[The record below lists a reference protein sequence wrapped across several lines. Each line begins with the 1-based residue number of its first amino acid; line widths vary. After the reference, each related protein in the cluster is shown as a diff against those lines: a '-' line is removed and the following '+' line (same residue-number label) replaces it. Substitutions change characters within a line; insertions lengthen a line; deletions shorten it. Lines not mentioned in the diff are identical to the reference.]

1 MQKCKKKRLAIFLHT
16 CLCHLDLLSQLR
28 DFPSSVA
35 GSSGAALI
43 TGVSPPPLLYATGP
57 QSLVAP
63 CPVNKQTAR
72 TCASDPH
79 IFSVTANSVTS
90 DQRKGNNYQ
99 RLVQIFRMSWQH
111 LALLTLDQIAQVR
124 ICEGVNFWWLSG
136 FCGQTFLCGTAAPNV
151 WRPHLMCGVPSQTVR
166 VCATLWGLCGL
177 W

>member
-1 MQKCKKKRLAIFLHT
+1 MSLAFMQKCKKKRLAIFLHT
-16 CLCHLDLLSQLR
+16 CSCHLDLLSQLR

-43 TGVSPPPLLYATGP
+43 TGVSPPLSATGP

-79 IFSVTANSVTS
+79 IFSVTANRVTS

-99 RLVQIFRMSWQH
+99 RLVQICRMST
-111 LALLTLDQIAQVR
+111 LL
-124 ICEGVNFWWLSG
+124 C
-136 FCGQTFLCGTAAPNV
+136 
-151 WRPHLMCGVPSQTVR
+151 
-166 VCATLWGLCGL
+166 
-177 W
+177 